1 MAEEVD
7 TETKGETVGL
17 QRGRNVL
24 SGKANLIIVAPGEG
38 QEVIIKSTFGC
49 RDSDGNTDHTRQDA
63 APPHPHPRG
72 QDRLKVSGVWTE
84 SDIVF
89 RHTRA
94 CTHSVIDGWA
104 NMHSYG

>member
-1 MAEEVD
+1 MAVEVD
-7 TETKGETVGL
+7 TETKGKTVGL

-24 SGKANLIIVAPGEG
+24 SGKANLITVAPGEG

-49 RDSDGNTDHTRQDA
+49 RDSDGNPDHTRWDA
-63 APPHPHPRG
+63 SPPPHNPNPTPGG

-89 RHTRA
+89 RCTRA
-94 CTHSVIDGWA
+94 CAHTFR
-104 NMHSYG
+104 Y